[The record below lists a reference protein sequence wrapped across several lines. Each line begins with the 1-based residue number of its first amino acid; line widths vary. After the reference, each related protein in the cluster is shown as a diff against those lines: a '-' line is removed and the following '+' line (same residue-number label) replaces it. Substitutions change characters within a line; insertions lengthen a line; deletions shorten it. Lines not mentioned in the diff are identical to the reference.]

1 MNIEHFAIASNSEGD
16 SDTFFMN
23 LLGLKKERTFE
34 VSEELMEKFF
44 GIKKKQQIV
53 RYANQ
58 LIAFEVFITNDE
70 SKSKDIFTHVCIKV
84 KDREKLIQNC
94 QKLGFKYVKVPRK
107 DSEGY
112 YLFIKDNFGNLFE
125 IKS

>member
-1 MNIEHFAIASNSEGD
+1 
-16 SDTFFMN
+16 
-23 LLGLKKERTFE
+23 
-34 VSEELMEKFF
+34 EELMEKFF